1 MKKSIILFCLVL
13 LLVPGC
19 GKEPTIAPTGSE
31 YERRASTFDELVEV
45 SDLIIK
51 VKVLPGKKNVPD
63 TVEVCG
69 HTITKL
75 KVLETFKGDIA
86 PGEIV
91 TITEF
96 YYRDEDYI
104 WIDANY
110 LPAKEKQEY
119 IFFLTEYH
127 ADSYWSGMY
136 YPTDMERGKYPL
148 KRLIL
153 DNLASMRSLSNEDLE
168 LWTEPADIY
177 RRWYKQV
184 IEKYYPNH

>member
-13 LLVPGC
+13 LLVSGC

-31 YERRASTFDELVEV
+31 YYRRASTFDELVEV
-45 SDLIIK
+45 SDLIVK
-51 VKVLPGKKNVPD
+51 VQVLPGKKNVAD
-63 TVEVCG
+63 TDEVAG

-75 KVLETFKGDIA
+75 KVRETFKGDIA

-91 TITEF
+91 TITE
-96 YYRDEDYI
+96 YYYQDEGII

-119 IFFLTEYH
+119 IFFLTKYH

-136 YPTDMERGKYPL
+136 APTDMERGKYSL
-148 KRLIL
+148 SSLIL
-153 DNLASMRSLSNEDLE
+153 DNLDSMRSLSNEDLE
-168 LWTEPADIY
+168 IWTEPADIY